1 MKRDNIKG
9 KNKERRERR
18 KKVSVS
24 ICHLLR
30 PDPSRQKKTR
40 QIILLP
46 NLTTIGHNICHRHHK
61 PITPR
66 YLAAYKTIKM
76 FTSQPVVIRDFGTT
90 FMDPQRLQNCF
101 SNTST
106 MKPKKTLKWT
116 REMKWLMNIK
126 SGQMGLRTAWWYW
139 WKITSKSWDIL
150 SLKCHKQRLWT
161 LIFKCLKIWRLFFL
175 CT

>member
-1 MKRDNIKG
+1 MKHDNIKG

-30 PDPSRQKKTR
+30 PDSSRQKKPR

-126 SGQMGLRTAWWYW
+126 SGQMGLRTA
-139 WKITSKSWDIL
+139 
-150 SLKCHKQRLWT
+150 
-161 LIFKCLKIWRLFFL
+161 
-175 CT
+175 